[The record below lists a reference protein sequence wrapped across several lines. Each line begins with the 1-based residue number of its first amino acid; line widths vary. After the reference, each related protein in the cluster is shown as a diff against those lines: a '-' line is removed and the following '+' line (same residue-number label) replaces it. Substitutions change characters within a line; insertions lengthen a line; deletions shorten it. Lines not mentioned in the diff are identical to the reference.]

1 MTSIHLTIIL
11 NLLTHMVSR
20 FWQTVD
26 PRRFIDFYKS
36 LEPSCPPFFFMVGR
50 EGDALR
56 VLVPW
61 ILVCQPLLVLS
72 PDQLTVTVVDILNSK
87 ESTMTIQTFLYL
99 YWYLIHVTD
108 FTPTFNR
115 CFGVSYLFT
124 NSFLFCVC
132 TPIDLKT
139 IHTEKNIGEL

>member
-1 MTSIHLTIIL
+1 MKVIL
-11 NLLTHMVSR
+11 YV
-20 FWQTVD
+20 V
-26 PRRFIDFYKS
+26 
-36 LEPSCPPFFFMVGR
+36 EPSCPPVVAVGR

-99 YWYLIHVTD
+99 Y
-108 FTPTFNR
+108 
-115 CFGVSYLFT
+115 
-124 NSFLFCVC
+124 
-132 TPIDLKT
+132 
-139 IHTEKNIGEL
+139 